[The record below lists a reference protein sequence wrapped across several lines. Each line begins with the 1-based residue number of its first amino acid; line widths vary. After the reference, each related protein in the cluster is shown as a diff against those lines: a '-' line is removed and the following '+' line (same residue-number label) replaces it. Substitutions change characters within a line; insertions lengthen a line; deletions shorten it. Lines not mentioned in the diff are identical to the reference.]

1 MNARVLIVTQE
12 KPLLAAALV
21 ASHDVDTGV
30 LAAAIVLQALVHIW
44 RGRRLS
50 LCFCDCFT
58 HRPTHHH
65 PAPAA
70 QGLLLSRDEVS
81 RQVLASQKL
90 SELKPVGPQVIN
102 PALMGLELP

>member
-44 RGRRLS
+44 RGRSLS

-58 HRPTHHH
+58 HRPTYHL
-65 PAPAA
+65 PCPAA
-70 QGLLLSRDEVS
+70 QGLLLSRDGEVS

-102 PALMGLELP
+102 PALMV